1 LIGIDQSIENAKKIK
16 RSDKMTTEFRDLVE
30 KEHPKTLYLPD
41 ELVDLIKDFAV
52 NDHDLEEKKLR
63 ETLEKFKKMKK
74 TKQTLFLS
82 QMLGKEFLN
91 FKFPDNDMKVRD
103 VFKHQIL
110 SSNAAKFR
118 NDVMEFLLS
127 KERSELEPIFGKQGT
142 MVTFSSN
149 TQFPETPGIHWK
161 IRFNLKKKFLKEL
174 KSPNFFMNC
183 LNLIEKTKEKSLKKL
198 LNAEKKIVTK
208 TLASHGNIPPPPV
221 QWQTWA

>member
-1 LIGIDQSIENAKKIK
+1 MRIFKEIQRKSKEVT
-16 RSDKMTTEFRDLVE
+16 KMTTDFRALMV
-30 KEHPKTLYLPD
+30 KQHPKFEHLPD

-52 NDHDLEEKKLR
+52 NDEVLEEKKLR
-63 ETLEKFKKMKK
+63 ETLEKFKKMKR

-91 FKFPDNDMKVRD
+91 FKFPENGMKVRD

-118 NDVMEFLLS
+118 NDVMAFLVS
-127 KERSELEPIFGKQGT
+127 KERSEHEPIFGKQGT
-142 MVTFSSN
+142 IVTFSSDV
-149 TQFPETPGIHWK
+149 QSPSSPGIHWK
-161 IRFNLKKKFLKEL
+161 IRLNLKKKFLKEL

-198 LNAEKKIVTK
+198 LNAEKKNVAQ
-208 TLASHGNIPPPPV
+208 TLASHGELPNTVWI
-221 QWQTWA
+221 TA